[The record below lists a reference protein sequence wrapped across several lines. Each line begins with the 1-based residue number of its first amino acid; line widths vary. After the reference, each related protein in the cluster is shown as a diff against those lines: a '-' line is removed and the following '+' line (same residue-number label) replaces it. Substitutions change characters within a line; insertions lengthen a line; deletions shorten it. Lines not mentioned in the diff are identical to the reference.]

1 MNAKEQQRPS
11 FSRSEKYLDI
21 GNANDE
27 RRMTGSVAADSKM
40 ECFGDGANRC
50 LCQERVDK

>member
-21 GNANDE
+21 GKANDG
-27 RRMTGSVAADSKM
+27 RRMTGSGAADSKM
-40 ECFGDGANRC
+40 GIVGDGANRC
-50 LCQERVDK
+50 LC